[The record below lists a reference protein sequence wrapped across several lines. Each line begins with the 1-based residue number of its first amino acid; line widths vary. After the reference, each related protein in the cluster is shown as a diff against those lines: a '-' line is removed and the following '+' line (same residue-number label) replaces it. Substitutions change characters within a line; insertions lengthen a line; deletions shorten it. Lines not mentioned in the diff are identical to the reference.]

1 MGNTNKQF
9 QVDQILKKEAH
20 KKIDQKLVW
29 ILVLALS
36 LLPLLTRAAVFP
48 FYSPVISGSVLDSGI
63 RSDVFTYYKF
73 VWLCVIAA
81 IVLVIFL
88 YKMLG
93 KGYEIPAS
101 YINVP
106 LGIMFLFILLSGV
119 FAEYKSVALF
129 GQYNR
134 HEGTLTY
141 LGYLV
146 LFFVSANLTLNE
158 RQTNYILAALYP
170 FLFVNVF
177 LSLAHF
183 YGYNILQNAFF
194 KGLLFPASL
203 QNSFNADA
211 YVSSTLN
218 NPNYVSGM
226 AGVLTLLFLTKASLG
241 SDRKQGIKDFVC
253 AVAAFAMLLSSL
265 STSGF
270 VTFVLLLPVVLLF
283 ILYSYNRKKG
293 LLTGAG
299 ALAVFAVVFAMMN
312 SHNPNVW
319 NESVGFFFGSAKEG
333 AQSRWNAEEAADWK
347 QFAEQ
352 HSPFT
357 AEVAH
362 AEENQSV
369 DDEFNLP
376 PQGWAAGTG
385 RTYIWSKTLD
395 LIKERPIFG
404 YGLDT
409 LAYFFPQDDPMKNA
423 GLNNPDTIVDK
434 PHNMYIGIAFG
445 AGILTL
451 LAFLVLLFRH
461 AWQHIALLKKRIRTE
476 RQVILASLFA
486 GWCAYLVQALF
497 NDSVIGTGV
506 VFWTLFGI
514 SVSLLWQELAEQK

>member
-9 QVDQILKKEAH
+9 HADQILKKEAH

-29 ILVLALS
+29 LLVLALS
-36 LLPLLTRAAVFP
+36 LLPLLTRAVVFP
-48 FYSPVISGSVLDSGI
+48 FYSPVISGSMLDSGM

-73 VWLCVIAA
+73 VWLCVISV

-158 RQTNYILAALYP
+158 KQTNYILAALYP
-170 FLFVNVF
+170 FLFINVF
-177 LSLAHF
+177 LSLAYF
-183 YGYNILQNAFF
+183 YGYNILQHAFF
-194 KGLLFPASL
+194 RGLLFPVSL

-218 NPNYVSGM
+218 NPNYVSGI
-226 AGVLTLLFLTKASLG
+226 AAVLTLMFLTKALLG
-241 SDRKQGIKDFVC
+241 SDRKRKITDFVC
-253 AVAAFAMLLSSL
+253 AAAAFAMLLSSL

-270 VTFVLLLPVVLLF
+270 VTSFLLLPVVLLF
-283 ILYSYNRKKG
+283 ILYSHNRKKG

-299 ALAVFAVVFAMMN
+299 ALTVFAVVFAVMN

-319 NESVGFFFGSAKEG
+319 NESIGFFFDSAKEG
-333 AQSRWNAEEAADWK
+333 AQSRWN
-347 QFAEQ
+347 AEQ

-385 RTYIWSKTLD
+385 RAYIWSKTLD

-423 GLNNPDTIVDK
+423 GLNDPNTIVDK

-445 AGILTL
+445 AGIIAL

-506 VFWTLFGI
+506 VFWILFGVSI
-514 SVSLLWQELAEQK
+514 SLLREEWEEQREM